1 MLHQQARLNS
11 GNSVVSVHISAQNLT
26 NPMSKHHW
34 TELGLE
40 QEEDAEVMKSD
51 GGAPM
56 DDDIS
61 MLSCKVGSEA
71 SNYPCMLQNGEDS
84 NNEDNEDNDKEDE
97 GRSFTI
103 VAGLP
108 PCHREQHNL
117 SPNDV
122 ANDGGSLILRAIIA
136 DPLENTTNT
145 F

>member
-1 MLHQQARLNS
+1 
-11 GNSVVSVHISAQNLT
+11 
-26 NPMSKHHW
+26 
-34 TELGLE
+34 
-40 QEEDAEVMKSD
+40 MKSD

-56 DDDIS
+56 DDDTS

-97 GRSFTI
+97 GMSFTI

-117 SPNDV
+117 SHNDV
-122 ANDGGSLILRAIIA
+122 ANDGGPPIIRAISA
-136 DPLENTTNT
+136 DPLENTANT